1 MSSEVVFIVFVYEMF
16 GILRG
21 LALGSSPLSL
31 ESALGS
37 HGPLFFRPAPEIIDV
52 DGLLEAR
59 DNGTYR

>member
-1 MSSEVVFIVFVYEMF
+1 MVFIFFVYDMF

-31 ESALGS
+31 ESALGGD
-37 HGPLFFRPAPEIIDV
+37 GPLFFLPAPEIIDV

-59 DNGTYR
+59 NNGTYR